1 MTKKGNTMN
10 RMAAVKAMLH
20 KYNDLYSNTSYYREH
35 VVFSRWG
42 ADLKEMAATV
52 DKARKESHGSY
63 ADAIEMAQIN
73 IEGAVFVNG
82 VNCGY
87 IV

>member
-1 MTKKGNTMN
+1 MS
-10 RMAAVKAMLH
+10 RMDAIEAMLH
-20 KYNDLYSNTSYYREH
+20 KYNDTYSNTRYYREYILG
-35 VVFSRWG
+35 SPWG

-52 DKARKESHGSY
+52 DKARRVGGKNY
-63 ADAIEMAQIN
+63 AYAIEVAQIN
-73 IEGAVFVNG
+73 IEGVVFVNG

>member
-1 MTKKGNTMN
+1 MN
-10 RMAAVKAMLH
+10 RMAAMKAMLR

-52 DKARKESHGSY
+52 DKARKVGSKNY
-63 ADAIEMAQIN
+63 AHAIEIASIN

-82 VNCGY
+82 INCGY